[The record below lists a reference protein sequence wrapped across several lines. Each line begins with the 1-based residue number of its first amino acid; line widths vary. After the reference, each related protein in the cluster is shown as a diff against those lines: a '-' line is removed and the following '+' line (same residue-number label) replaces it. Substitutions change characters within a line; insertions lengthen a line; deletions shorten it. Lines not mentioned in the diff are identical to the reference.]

1 MARKQNSWLIHVKKT
16 LRENRDKSFKQVLK
30 LAKKTYKKSAASASS
45 KGVRKSRR
53 YNKTKRGGKLVKGE
67 DGVEYDDGEPE
78 PEPEVKDMKGGHKKG
93 QSGGNQHEEKL
104 PQLSGQKGGSS
115 NPLMDMVKSAG
126 QQKGGSGVGGG
137 GSKSEFGAN
146 AGSV

>member
-1 MARKQNSWLIHVKKT
+1 MARKQNAWLVHVKKT

-53 YNKTKRGGKLVKGE
+53 HHKTKRGGKLMKDE
-67 DGVEYDDGEPE
+67 NGVEYDDGEPE
-78 PEPEVKDMKGGHKKG
+78 TEVQVNNTDIG
-93 QSGGNQHEEKL
+93 QSGGNQHESKL
-104 PQLSGQKGGSS
+104 PQLPGQKGG
-115 NPLMDMVKSAG
+115 NNALLDMVKGAG
-126 QQKGGSGVGGG
+126 QQKGGSGTGGG

>member
-1 MARKQNSWLIHVKKT
+1 MARKQNAWLVHVKKT

-53 YNKTKRGGKLVKGE
+53 YNKTKRGGAPCIDGSGDDCKD
-67 DGVEYDDGEPE
+67 DGVTK
-78 PEPEVKDMKGGHKKG
+78 EVG

-104 PQLSGQKGGSS
+104 PQLPGQKGG
-115 NPLMDMVKSAG
+115 NNALLDMVKGAG
-126 QQKGGSGVGGG
+126 HQKGGSGTGGG
-137 GSKSEFGAN
+137 GSKAEFGAN